1 MSILNV
7 DKIQPIGSG
16 STVTVNATDTILTNA
31 QAGVITA
38 TSFSGGLPITSG
50 SSWRV
55 VTSSNASTL
64 KGEQNLQFDGTD
76 LYISDGIKHKDDTN
90 TKIRFPADDTFTV
103 TTANVERFRIGSNGY
118 IGVGDFSSKSR
129 TDPLNVDSGIGTCN
143 IGGNYI
149 HLKRYS
155 GGNTQYIN
163 APQNNANLLIS
174 ADDFLAFGVD
184 HSSSM
189 YSMGTEAI
197 RITSAGLVGI
207 STNAPSSALLDIAT
221 SAGSNDHLRLR
232 RLSSD
237 SNVATNWS
245 LKPYAGN
252 LYFRE
257 GGSTDK
263 IYFDDNGDIVIMDG
277 NLVIGTAGHGI
288 DFSTQTASSASGV
301 TTNNETLDHFEEG
314 TWTPT
319 QATIGSWAS
328 GAEIDGKYQRV
339 GNWVTASFIVKYASN
354 GSGHAASIDGLPF
367 TNNNTGS
374 SYKQGGFVSY
384 ATNSNVSSLLIG
396 NGENRIYIYTNTGS
410 TYALT
415 NMDNV
420 EVRGTVIYRVA

>member
-7 DKIQPIGSG
+7 DKVQPIGSG
-16 STVTVNATDTILTNA
+16 STVTVNATDTILTNV

-257 GGSTDK
+257 GGSSDK
-263 IYFDDNGDIVIMDG
+263 IYFDDERD
-277 NLVIGTAGHGI
+277 
-288 DFSTQTASSASGV
+288 
-301 TTNNETLDHFEEG
+301 E
-314 TWTPT
+314 
-319 QATIGSWAS
+319 
-328 GAEIDGKYQRV
+328 
-339 GNWVTASFIVKYASN
+339 
-354 GSGHAASIDGLPF
+354 
-367 TNNNTGS
+367 
-374 SYKQGGFVSY
+374 
-384 ATNSNVSSLLIG
+384 
-396 NGENRIYIYTNTGS
+396 
-410 TYALT
+410 
-415 NMDNV
+415 
-420 EVRGTVIYRVA
+420 